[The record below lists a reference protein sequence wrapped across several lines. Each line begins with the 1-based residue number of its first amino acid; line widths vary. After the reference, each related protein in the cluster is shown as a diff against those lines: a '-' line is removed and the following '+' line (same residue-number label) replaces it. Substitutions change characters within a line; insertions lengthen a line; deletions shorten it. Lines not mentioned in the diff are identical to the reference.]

1 MIKRSFLLLS
11 VVIIAFVSCGENNDD
26 ESTDFENPTQSQ
38 SGNQQGTSQ
47 SESTGGVSQGNLI
60 KEIIMTAPREGTR
73 RYSFSYDDSGNLMK
87 IKLEY
92 AGDTYGRKSSYVTL
106 KKNNTKS
113 VIITSR
119 SSPMD
124 LPGEEEIPLNSK
136 GYISQLFQNSG
147 FPVIVIYGHN
157 SNDYFMGKESSN
169 SHHIEKWTYS
179 DGCLRGVEYST
190 DNTLFK
196 QNYSYEMGNEL
207 NNANID
213 LNYFISYYGRIG
225 HGNYVGLLD
234 DYTREGSLFLFGLLG
249 KKSKNI
255 ISGENYKE
263 QNNGLTKEEQ
273 QQTYNYRVF
282 RDGKERI
289 KEIKYN
295 FKGYYVMLE
304 KTNKNSNNYTEKRT
318 DYEGEADV
326 LIFYEKSNWPNKPY

>member
-1 MIKRSFLLLS
+1 
-11 VVIIAFVSCGENNDD
+11 
-26 ESTDFENPTQSQ
+26 
-38 SGNQQGTSQ
+38 
-47 SESTGGVSQGNLI
+47 
-60 KEIIMTAPREGTR
+60 
-73 RYSFSYDDSGNLMK
+73 
-87 IKLEY
+87 
-92 AGDTYGRKSSYVTL
+92 
-106 KKNNTKS
+106 
-113 VIITSR
+113 
-119 SSPMD
+119 
-124 LPGEEEIPLNSK
+124 
-136 GYISQLFQNSG
+136 
-147 FPVIVIYGHN
+147 
-157 SNDYFMGKESSN
+157 
-169 SHHIEKWTYS
+169 
-179 DGCLRGVEYST
+179 
-190 DNTLFK
+190 
-196 QNYSYEMGNEL
+196 MGNEL

>member
-157 SNDYFMGKESSN
+157 SNDYL
-169 SHHIEKWTYS
+169 W
-179 DGCLRGVEYST
+179 
-190 DNTLFK
+190 
-196 QNYSYEMGNEL
+196 
-207 NNANID
+207 
-213 LNYFISYYGRIG
+213 
-225 HGNYVGLLD
+225 
-234 DYTREGSLFLFGLLG
+234 G
-249 KKSKNI
+249 KKAVTLIISKNGHI
-255 ISGENYKE
+255 ATVVSEESNIPRTTLYSNKTIHMKWEMNLTMRIS
-263 QNNGLTKEEQ
+263 T
-273 QQTYNYRVF
+273 
-282 RDGKERI
+282 
-289 KEIKYN
+289 
-295 FKGYYVMLE
+295 
-304 KTNKNSNNYTEKRT
+304 
-318 DYEGEADV
+318 
-326 LIFYEKSNWPNKPY
+326 